1 MRLLNFFKSLML
13 VVMALTVATM
23 TAANVDL
30 HDAQA
35 KAIQFMN
42 SQPGSRMMAS
52 SANLKLSYAE
62 KSAVDAKANAFYVF
76 NATDGS
82 AFVIIS
88 GDDRAEE
95 VLGYGNYALDMNTIP
110 SNMSWWL
117 DQYKRQIEFLQ
128 ENPTLKV
135 MTPSQL
141 NAGQLTL

>member
-13 VVMALTVATM
+13 VTLALTVATM

-30 HDAQA
+30 REAQS

-42 SQPGSRMMAS
+42 SQPGTRMMAS
-52 SANLKLSYAE
+52 SANLKLTYAE
-62 KSAVDAKANAFYVF
+62 KSAVDAQANTFYVF

-95 VLGYGNYALDMNTIP
+95 VLGYGNYALDMSIIP
-110 SNMSWWL
+110 SNMRW
-117 DQYKRQIEFLQ
+117 
-128 ENPTLKV
+128 
-135 MTPSQL
+135 
-141 NAGQLTL
+141 